1 MSLYTAFCS
10 SVLFPLHEW
19 AKGHDTKRV
28 LRSLEHTQWLSPQA
42 LEQLR
47 VERLRALLTH
57 AANHTPYYRRRFA
70 EVGFDPARVTSVSD
84 LAALPVLTKA
94 EIRANFNDLL
104 SDDARNVK
112 PFSTAGSTGD
122 PLRFYIGR
130 GRTTHDVA
138 AKWRAT
144 RWWGVD
150 VGDREMVLWSSPIE
164 LSAQDR
170 LRRLR
175 DRFLRSRL
183 VPATALTPEKL
194 DAIVVDIQTYR
205 PKMLFGY
212 PSALTLIAQHAERK
226 GLVLNQLGIAVAFC
240 TAERL
245 YPHQRER
252 IARVFGCRVAD
263 GYGGRDAGFLA
274 HECPDGGLHIT
285 AEDVIVETV
294 DSRGRPVPPGKP
306 GEVVVTHLFSHEFPF
321 VRYKNGDVALL
332 SDRPCPC
339 GRGLPLIQEIQGRS
353 NDLLLGFN
361 GQRVHGTAFS
371 TLIRELPGIEH
382 FKIVQE
388 ALAFVR
394 LQLVVGPGYD
404 RARTRE
410 RMLVAFRHHL
420 GDRVTVEIE
429 EVAAIAPEP
438 TGKYRYVVNKIQES
452 PLDAQHSI
460 T

>member
-112 PFSTAGSTGD
+112 LSSTTGSTGD

-130 GRTTHDVA
+130 ARISHDVA

-175 DRFLRSRL
+175 DRLLRSRL
-183 VPATALTPEKL
+183 FPATALTPERL
-194 DAIVVDIQTYR
+194 DAIVADIRAYR

-226 GLVLNQLGIAVAFC
+226 GIALNKLGVAVAFC

-274 HECPDGGLHIT
+274 HECPAGGLHIT

-321 VRYKNGDVALL
+321 VRYKNGDVAVL

-339 GRGLPLIQEIQGRS
+339 GRGLPLIREVQGRS
-353 NDLLLGFN
+353 NDLLLGLN
-361 GQRVHGTAFS
+361 GQRVHDTAFA
-371 TLIRELPGIEH
+371 TLLRELPGVEQ

>member
-1 MSLYTAFCS
+1 MSLYTTLCS
-10 SVLFPLHEW
+10 AILFPLHERL
-19 AKGHDTKRV
+19 KGHDTRQV
-28 LRSLEHTQWLSPQA
+28 LRSLERTQWLSPEA
-42 LEQLR
+42 LDRLR
-47 VERLRALLTH
+47 VGRLRALLMH
-57 AANHTPYYRRRFA
+57 AAAHTPYYRQRFA
-70 EVGFDPARVTSVSD
+70 EAGFDPAGITSISD
-84 LAALPVLTKA
+84 LAALPILTKT
-94 EIRANFNDLL
+94 EIRANFDDLL
-104 SDDARNVK
+104 AENARNVK
-112 PFSTAGSTGD
+112 LYSTTGSTGD

-130 GRTTHDVA
+130 ARVTHDVA

-150 VGDREMVLWSSPIE
+150 IGDREMALWSSPIE

-175 DRFLRSRL
+175 DRLLRSRL
-183 VPATALTPEKL
+183 VPATALTPERL
-194 DAIVVDIQTYR
+194 DAIVADIRAYR

-226 GLVLNQLGIAVAFC
+226 GIALNDLGVAVAFC

-274 HECPDGGLHIT
+274 HECPAGGLHIT
-285 AEDVIVETV
+285 AEDMIVETV

-321 VRYKNGDVALL
+321 VRYKNGDVAVL

-339 GRGLPLIQEIQGRS
+339 GRGLPLIREVQGRS
-353 NDLLLGFN
+353 NDLLLGLN

-371 TLIRELPGIEH
+371 TLLRELPGVEQ

-404 RARTRE
+404 RARASE
-410 RMLVAFRHHL
+410 RMRAAFRHHL

-452 PLDAQHSI
+452 PFDAEHSI

>member
-10 SVLFPLHEW
+10 AVLFPLHERV
-19 AKGHDTKRV
+19 KGHETRRV
-28 LRSLEHTQWLSPQA
+28 LRSLERTQWLSPEA
-42 LEQLR
+42 LDRLR
-47 VERLRALLTH
+47 VERLRKFLAH
-57 AANHTPYYRRRFA
+57 AARHTRYYRQRFA
-70 EVGFDPARVTSVSD
+70 EAGFDPAGITSVSD
-84 LAALPVLTKA
+84 LAALPILTKT

-104 SDDARNVK
+104 AENARHVK
-112 PFSTAGSTGD
+112 LYSTTGSTGD

-130 GRTTHDVA
+130 ARVTHDVA

-164 LSAQDR
+164 LTAQDR

-175 DRFLRSRL
+175 DRLLRSRL

-194 DAIVVDIQTYR
+194 DAIVADIRVYR

-226 GLVLNQLGIAVAFC
+226 GIASNELGVAVAFC

-245 YPHQRER
+245 YPHQREW

-274 HECPDGGLHIT
+274 HECPAGGLHIT

-294 DSRGRPVPPGKP
+294 DSRGRPVSPGEP

-321 VRYKNGDVALL
+321 VRYKNGDVAVL

-339 GRGLPLIQEIQGRS
+339 GRGLPLIQEVQGRS
-353 NDLLLGFN
+353 NDLLLGLN

-371 TLIRELPGIEH
+371 TLLRELPGVEQ

-388 ALAFVR
+388 AIAFVR

-410 RMLVAFRHHL
+410 RMLAAFRHHL
-420 GDRVTVEIE
+420 GERVTVEIE
-429 EVAAIAPEP
+429 EVDAIAPEP

-452 PLDAQHSI
+452 PFDAEHSI

>member
-1 MSLYTAFCS
+1 MSPYTAFCTTI
-10 SVLFPLHEW
+10 LFPLHERL
-19 AKGHDTKRV
+19 KGHDTKRV
-28 LRSLEHTQWLSPQA
+28 LRSLECTQWLSPEA
-42 LEQLR
+42 LDRLR

-57 AANHTPYYRRRFA
+57 AATHTPYYRRRFA
-70 EVGFDPARVTSVSD
+70 EAGFDPARIKSVSE
-84 LAALPVLTKA
+84 LEALPILTKA
-94 EIRANFNDLL
+94 EIRANLNDLL
-104 SDDARNVK
+104 AHNARNVK
-112 PFSTAGSTGD
+112 LYSTAGSTGD

-130 GRTTHDVA
+130 ARVTHDVA

-144 RWWGVD
+144 RWWGVN

-175 DRFLRSRL
+175 DRLLRSRL

-194 DAIVVDIQTYR
+194 DAIVSDIRAYR

-212 PSALTLIAQHAERK
+212 SSALNLIAQHAERK
-226 GLVLNQLGIAVAFC
+226 GTALNNVGIEVAFC

-274 HECPDGGLHIT
+274 HECPAGGLHIT

-294 DSRGRPVPPGKP
+294 DARGRSVPPGEP

-321 VRYKNGDVALL
+321 IRYKNGDVAVL
-332 SDRPCPC
+332 SDHPCPC
-339 GRGLPLIQEIQGRS
+339 GRGLPLIQEVQGRS
-353 NDLLLGFN
+353 NDLLLGLN
-361 GQRVHGTAFS
+361 GQRIHDTAFA
-371 TLIRELPGIEH
+371 TQLRELPGVEQ

-388 ALAFVR
+388 ALTFVR

-404 RARTRE
+404 RTRTQE
-410 RMLVAFRHHL
+410 RMLAAFRHHL

-429 EVAAIAPEP
+429 EVQAIAPEP
-438 TGKYRYVVNKIQES
+438 TGKYRYVVNKVQES
-452 PLDAQHSI
+452 PFEAQHPI

>member
-10 SVLFPLHEW
+10 AVLFPLHERL
-19 AKGHDTKRV
+19 KGHDTRQV
-28 LRSLEHTQWLSPQA
+28 LRSLERSQWLAPEA
-42 LEQLR
+42 LDRLR
-47 VERLRALLTH
+47 VERLRALLMH
-57 AANHTPYYRRRFA
+57 AASHTRYYRQRFVEA
-70 EVGFDPARVTSVSD
+70 GFDPAGIRSISD

-94 EIRANFNDLL
+94 EIRSNFDDLL
-104 SDDARNVK
+104 AENARNVK
-112 PFSTAGSTGD
+112 LYSTTGSTGD

-130 GRTTHDVA
+130 ARITHDVA

-150 VGDREMVLWSSPIE
+150 VGDREIVLWSSPIE

-175 DRFLRSRL
+175 DRLLRSRL

-194 DAIVVDIQTYR
+194 DAIVADIRAYR

-212 PSALTLIAQHAERK
+212 PSALTLIAQHAEHKDIR
-226 GLVLNQLGIAVAFC
+226 LDDLGIAVAFC

-274 HECPDGGLHIT
+274 HECPAGGLHLT

-321 VRYKNGDVALL
+321 VRYKNGDVAVL

-339 GRGLPLIQEIQGRS
+339 GRGLPLLQEVQGRS
-353 NDLLLGFN
+353 NDLLLGLS

-371 TLIRELPGIEH
+371 ILLRELPGVEQ

-388 ALAFVR
+388 ALDLVR
-394 LQLVVGPGYD
+394 LQLVVRQSYD
-404 RARTRE
+404 RVRTRE
-410 RMLVAFRHHL
+410 RMLAAFRHHL

-429 EVAAIAPEP
+429 EVEAITPEP
-438 TGKYRYVVNKIQES
+438 TGKYRYVVNKIREPVFEPEKS
-452 PLDAQHSI
+452 AP
-460 T
+460 